1 MRFPRLFIGHM
12 FNFNLQFAEMPVD
25 KTQLL
30 VEQGHRPLFELL
42 EHHPRLKADL
52 FFTGVTDEYLR
63 GHAPD
68 VIAQVKAGLGRGQFE
83 LGTYTY
89 AHPVLSLIPFADVVE
104 QILLGLEADEAT
116 WGLRPTGFL
125 LPEVAWDVTLPR
137 AMELTRLKWVA
148 IYKEIVPK
156 YAETPDFPGSVV
168 VQGAEGA
175 VAPAVLGHRV
185 LGKQIQAF
193 LRGELG
199 LPRLAKLIAELRE
212 AGQPGRDQLLLI
224 KQDAEVLYFTSIEYY
239 REKGRLRWG
248 DPLPEVEAA
257 GRLDELWSYL
267 ETLPGVEF
275 TTIEGFLAEH
285 PPAETVYAENISG
298 HAGMDTWLRGEG
310 RERLNVLTDAARQ
323 SLSAA
328 DYALRLAERLGL
340 ATDEA
345 KAALREG
352 RRQLM
357 LAENSDGRAFVPHS
371 TRKLAVAT
379 AALEAARLADEA
391 LSLVQKRPT
400 REERET

>member
-1 MRFPRLFIGHM
+1 MSLPKLFIGHM

-25 KTQLL
+25 QTRLL
-30 VEQGHRPLFELL
+30 VEQGHRPLLDLL
-42 EHHPRLKADL
+42 ERHPRLKADL

-63 GHAPD
+63 DHASD
-68 VIAQVKAGLGRGQFE
+68 VIARVKAGLGRGQFG

-116 WGLRPTGFL
+116 WGIRPAGFL
-125 LPEVAWDVTLPR
+125 LPEVAWDVALPR
-137 AMELTRLKWVA
+137 AMELAGLKWVA

-156 YAETPDFPGSVV
+156 YAEAPDFPGSVL
-168 VQGAEGA
+168 VQGAGGA
-175 VAPAVLGHRV
+175 TVPAVLGHRV

-199 LPRLAKLIAELRE
+199 LPRLAKLIEELRQ
-212 AGQPGRDQLLLI
+212 AGRPGRDQLLLV

-257 GRLDELWSYL
+257 DRLDELWSYL
-267 ETLPGVEF
+267 ETLPEVEF
-275 TTIEGFLAEH
+275 TTIGSFLAGH

-298 HAGMDTWLRGEG
+298 HAGMDAWLRGEG

-323 SLSAA
+323 SLTAA
-328 DYALRLAERLGL
+328 EYALRLAERLGL
-340 ATDEA
+340 ATGEA
-345 KAALREG
+345 KAVLREG

-357 LAENSDGRAFVPHS
+357 LAENSDGRAFVPHP

-379 AALEAARLADEA
+379 AALEATRLAGEA
-391 LSLVQKRPT
+391 LSLVPKRPT
-400 REERET
+400 GEER